1 VAVEFAQADVSGRI
15 AECARMASASGHLE
29 RALSAVRD
37 KLWSF
42 SRETKTAVEQKVEAE
57 DELQAARTE
66 NSRLA
71 ADKSR
76 AEGELQSAR
85 TENSRLAADKSRA
98 EGELQAARTE
108 NSRLAADKSRA
119 EGELQSARTENSRLV
134 VERDKL
140 TVEIARQQVKQRAAR
155 ERLESDSARWSEA
168 AVAAAYARRS
178 QPEDTRRRLK
188 LIITASGWRL
198 KCSISTSRWERG
210 PRMSL
215 ALADRALNECQW
227 QLAARCY
234 GDVLEQWPKN
244 AAVWVQFGHALK
256 ESGKVAEAE
265 AVYRHSIQLNPAV
278 ADTHLQLGHALKL
291 LGRHSEAIE
300 AYVAALRLDPA
311 LDYAAD
317 ELRAVGWT
325 SSDIEKTKLS
335 R

>member
-1 VAVEFAQADVSGRI
+1 
-15 AECARMASASGHLE
+15 MASASGHLE

-57 DELQAARTE
+57 D
-66 NSRLA
+66 
-71 ADKSR
+71 
-76 AEGELQSAR
+76 
-85 TENSRLAADKSRA
+85 
-98 EGELQAARTE
+98 ELQAARTE

-188 LIITASGWRL
+188 LIITASE
-198 KCSISTSRWERG
+198 CSISTSRWERG

-234 GDVLEQWPKN
+234 GDVLEQWPNN